1 MVGRQGQPSAEVK
14 KTPMQSEKGYSL
26 GTMLCSIPLVMY
38 VCDMFFSENAW
49 PGSLSTQPEASLWQ
63 PSHYCFKKKKKD
75 FLKLPTKI
83 HFSWLWCRKKL
94 SCVLSWQ
101 KHGQRDEQG
110 RGWLLRR
117 PPRQPLIAGLVVF
130 VHLSV
135 LSDLPPDHCRF
146 AVPWLLAASLSSAAS
161 ASFLLSAFPLSAPL
175 SSYGS
180 DLWDFLLSHPLV
192 LTEE

>member
-1 MVGRQGQPSAEVK
+1 
-14 KTPMQSEKGYSL
+14 
-26 GTMLCSIPLVMY
+26 MY
-38 VCDMFFSENAW
+38 VICSSARM
-49 PGSLSTQPEASLWQ
+49 PGQGLCLPSQKPACGSPAIIAS
-63 PSHYCFKKKKKD
+63 KKKKD

-94 SCVLSWQ
+94 SCVLPWQ